1 MWSPAHYF
9 IRSDAALLNTP
20 WISLPWTM
28 VTTRERLPYFSQD
41 PPPLGR
47 LYKSSF
53 SGDRIELPPEL
64 DFFIGV
70 DCRENA
76 VNSTLFRQ
84 IAEKYNLKLMPWS
97 TPEYVF
103 YANPD
108 MLQTPGL
115 DQALAESIESST
127 WRQHESRV
135 LRR

>member
-1 MWSPAHYF
+1 
-9 IRSDAALLNTP
+9 
-20 WISLPWTM
+20 M
-28 VTTRERLPYFSQD
+28 VTTRERLTYFFQD

-76 VNSTLFRQ
+76 VNSALFQQ
-84 IAEKYNLKLMPWS
+84 IASKYDLELMPWS

-108 MLQTPGL
+108 MLRNPRS
-115 DQALAESIESST
+115 D
-127 WRQHESRV
+127 
-135 LRR
+135 